1 MVRLVNLTPHPV
13 RLFKPD
19 GEWIEVPPSGKVAR
33 VVEEKEKVGE
43 VDGIPVYLVEY
54 KEVRDLPEPQKD
66 TVYLVSQLVL
76 QCLSGR
82 PDVLAPDT
90 SPTGAIRDNKGQI
103 IGVKAL
109 IKI

>member
-1 MVRLVNLTPHPV
+1 MKQN
-13 RLFKPD
+13 
-19 GEWIEVPPSGKVAR
+19 GEWVEVPPSGKIAR
-33 VVEEKEKVGE
+33 VETEQKKVEE
-43 VDGIPVYLVEY
+43 VDGIPVYLVKY
-54 KEVRDLPEPQKD
+54 GKPRDLPEPQKD